1 MIILTKGDPE
11 LWKLACNKVWGM
23 ASSSLVTHYNGN
35 WRTMFV
41 EKPRLNFNGAYI
53 SRTTYIRQGEP
64 SFQDHGYR
72 QSYLVEYFRYLRFYP
87 DGNTYPKTLYIR
99 RIIHFSKIST
109 FSSDKTHLMCEVL
122 E

>member
-1 MIILTKGDPE
+1 
-11 LWKLACNKVWGM
+11 M
-23 ASSSLVTHYNGN
+23 ASSSLITHYNGN
-35 WRTMFV
+35 WRAMFV

-87 DGNTYPKTLYIR
+87 DGNTYTKTSYIR
-99 RIIHFSKIST
+99 QPRTLDESFIFPKFSL
-109 FSSDKTHLMCEVL
+109 FSQIRCVFCARF
-122 E
+122 